1 VKAKLKQKRRPLLVA
16 ALDGAVRAELEGDEF
31 LVEFTQENK
40 HYRNTLARADNAKAL
55 REACADSCGREVGI
69 RYIIKSE
76 DAAATSTNV
85 TPDAREAKQK
95 ARSAAAADP
104 IVQQVQR
111 TFGAEI
117 VDVKL
122 L

>member
-1 VKAKLKQKRRPLLVA
+1 MKQ
-16 ALDGAVRAELEGDEF
+16 
-31 LVEFTQENK
+31 
-40 HYRNTLARADNAKAL
+40 HYRNTWARADNAKAL

-76 DAAATSTNV
+76 DDAATSTDV

-95 ARSAAAADP
+95 ARHAAAADP
-104 IVQQVQR
+104 TVQQVQR

-117 VDVKL
+117 VDVKQT
-122 L
+122 

>member
-1 VKAKLKQKRRPLLVA
+1 MKAKLKQKRRPLLVA

-40 HYRNTLARADNAKAL
+40 HYRDTLARADNAKAL

-76 DAAATSTNV
+76 DDAVTSTNV

-95 ARSAAAADP
+95 ARRAAAADP
-104 IVQQVQR
+104 TVQQVQR

-117 VDVKL
+117 VDVKQT
-122 L
+122 

>member
-1 VKAKLKQKRRPLLVA
+1 MSAGE
-16 ALDGAVRAELEGDEF
+16 LDGAVRAELEGDEF

-55 REACADSCGREVGI
+55 REACADSYGREVGI

-76 DAAATSTNV
+76 DDAATSTDV

-104 IVQQVQR
+104 TVQQVQR

-117 VDVKL
+117 VDVKQT
-122 L
+122 